1 MIFNGDASDQNIT
14 LTARAEELGNHRG
27 RVDAAIEGENSRIA
41 YNVRYLQDVLQIASG
56 PSASEIAM
64 ETSGPSNPGVFRVV
78 GRDNYVHV
86 LMPMFVQWEDA

>member
-1 MIFNGDASDQNIT
+1 
-14 LTARAEELGNHRG
+14 
-27 RVDAAIEGENSRIA
+27 
-41 YNVRYLQDVLQIASG
+41 
-56 PSASEIAM
+56 M